1 MKKDYSGVMAM
12 KEHIINIPPMIPL
25 IHELK
30 EHIIKGN
37 CVSNLEAL
45 LLFGVQN
52 LSMEIRRMKNEGY
65 FVKSQKVPMQKILRR
80 INKYTICKSPENL
93 PTKNILSIEYWVNK

>member
-1 MKKDYSGVMAM
+1 MILILNLTKSIGCIRMKKDYSGVMAL
-12 KEHIINIPPMIPL
+12 KEHIIN
-25 IHELK
+25 
-30 EHIIKGN
+30 GN

-52 LSMEIRRMKNEGY
+52 LSMEMRRMKNEGY
-65 FVKSQKVPMQKILRR
+65 FIKSQKVPMQKILRR

>member
-1 MKKDYSGVMAM
+1 
-12 KEHIINIPPMIPL
+12 
-25 IHELK
+25 
-30 EHIIKGN
+30 
-37 CVSNLEAL
+37 
-45 LLFGVQN
+45 
-52 LSMEIRRMKNEGY
+52 MEIRRMKNEGY

>member
-12 KEHIINIPPMIPL
+12 
-25 IHELK
+25 K

-93 PTKNILSIEYWVNK
+93 PTKNILSIEYWVNKWRGFLQKEWG